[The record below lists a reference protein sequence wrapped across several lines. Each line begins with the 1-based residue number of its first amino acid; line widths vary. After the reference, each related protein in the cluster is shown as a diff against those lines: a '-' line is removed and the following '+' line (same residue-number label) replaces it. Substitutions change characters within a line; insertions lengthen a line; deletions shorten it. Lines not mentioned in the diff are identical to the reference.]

1 MCTSIQF
8 LSVGNDVNVCTR
20 VHCCTRLI
28 KYTHSNL
35 ARSFR
40 PPSGQLRCPKKPRG
54 ACSMTVFAQAFV
66 RVLKV
71 DEEGIK
77 FEGER
82 KKVEK
87 EIQW

>member
-1 MCTSIQF
+1 
-8 LSVGNDVNVCTR
+8 
-20 VHCCTRLI
+20 
-28 KYTHSNL
+28 
-35 ARSFR
+35 
-40 PPSGQLRCPKKPRG
+40 
-54 ACSMTVFAQAFV
+54 MTVFAQAFV